1 MSDPLVT
8 YLEDHK
14 AGAGLAIGLLQAMEA
29 RHDDESLSQAISKS
43 LLMKRIE
50 IRSALLAREL
60 VKRYGSTR
68 CDFAPSRSVLR
79 VRGIL
84 TT

>member
-29 RHDDESLSQAISKS
+29 RHWP
-43 LLMKRIE
+43 
-50 IRSALLAREL
+50 ARFFVPSEEL
-60 VKRYGSTR
+60 V
-68 CDFAPSRSVLR
+68 
-79 VRGIL
+79 
-84 TT
+84 

>member
-29 RHDDESLSQAISKS
+29 RHDCCMARAKG
-43 LLMKRIE
+43 
-50 IRSALLAREL
+50 LACKTPTL
-60 VKRYGSTR
+60 
-68 CDFAPSRSVLR
+68 
-79 VRGIL
+79 
-84 TT
+84 